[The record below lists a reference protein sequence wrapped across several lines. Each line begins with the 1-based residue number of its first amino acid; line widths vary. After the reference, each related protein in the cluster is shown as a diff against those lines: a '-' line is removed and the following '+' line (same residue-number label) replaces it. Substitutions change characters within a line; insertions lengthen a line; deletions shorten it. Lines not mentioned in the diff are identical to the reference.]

1 MNSTNSFEITL
12 GDKQLSF
19 TASYPVGRPEPD
31 VGFFKPIVEIWWIT
45 SDENGKFV
53 TDEVVHDL
61 INDEISKLHE

>member
-1 MNSTNSFEITL
+1 
-12 GDKQLSF
+12 
-19 TASYPVGRPEPD
+19 
-31 VGFFKPIVEIWWIT
+31 VEIWWIT